1 MVSSSSNR
9 LRKLADPI
17 DLLSR
22 GGEYNRP
29 IHIIN
34 FEIKDNPEEAQIA
47 GQAILALAQAVC
59 YAHHH
64 IP

>member
-1 MVSSSSNR
+1 MDTGLS
-9 LRKLADPI
+9 A

-34 FEIKDNPEEAQIA
+34 FEIKDNPEEALIA
-47 GQAILALAQAVC
+47 GQAILALAQAVRL
-59 YAHHH
+59 H
-64 IP
+64 P